1 MNEGGVVS
9 TYQRVLPPRPSL
21 DQQKKLAK
29 ELLKAFRADDPEAI
43 ARVRSVL
50 PDKRRV
56 GLADA
61 QLVIAREYG
70 FRNWAAL
77 VDQIRSVAPP
87 SESPLHEELRRAFD
101 RRDLVT
107 IRKVLSESAEAR
119 RLLDA
124 PVFPFDAPAIVHFA
138 GEGDR
143 EMVDLF
149 LDLGADPNRRSQWW
163 AGGFHALHR
172 AQGSVAERLMERGAV
187 PDACGAAN
195 LDRPDLL
202 ERILSQEPSR
212 VHERGGDGQTPLHF
226 ARSRE
231 VVDLLLDRGAGIDAR
246 DLDHRATPA
255 QWMLDRKRGAGRFAI
270 AEYLVE
276 RGASLDVFLAA
287 ALGRTRELSRI
298 LESDPGVVAA
308 RTAEGEYGAK
318 PPSAEHIYTWT
329 IGPHLSPLQVA
340 EQFAQLEAA
349 EILRPVASPKVRFIA
364 ACAAA
369 RREEAVAL
377 FRADADVLTS
387 LSPDEA
393 RVLPDAAWAGNTRAV
408 ALMMEL
414 GLDLGARGQDGGTAL
429 HCAAWQGWRACVELL
444 LKDPRSKPLLEDR
457 DPTHGSTPLG
467 WCCHGARYSHN
478 SAGDHQGVAELLL
491 EAGARP
497 GPNLSDAPDAV
508 LAVIRSYTGGVS

>member
-1 MNEGGVVS
+1 MS
-9 TYQRVLPPRPSL
+9 TYHRVLPPRPSL

-29 ELLKAFRADDPEAI
+29 ELLQAFRADDPEAI
-43 ARVRSVL
+43 ARVRAIL
-50 PDKRRV
+50 PDKPRV
-56 GLADA
+56 GLAEA

-77 VDQIRSVAPP
+77 VDQIRSAAPP
-87 SESPLHEELRRAFD
+87 SASPLHDEIRRAFE
-101 RRDLVT
+101 RRDLGT
-107 IRKVLSESAEAR
+107 IRKIVSESPEAR

-124 PVFPFDAPAIVHFA
+124 PLFPFDAPAIVHFA
-138 GEGDR
+138 GAGDL

-163 AGGFHALHR
+163 AGGFHALHQS
-172 AQGSVAERLMERGAV
+172 QGVVAERLMEQGAV

-202 ERILSQEPSR
+202 QRILRDDPSR

-226 ARSRE
+226 ARSRA
-231 VVDLLLDRGAGIDAR
+231 VVDLLLDRGADINAR

-255 QWMLDRKRGAGRFAI
+255 QWMLDRTRGAGRFAI
-270 AEYLVE
+270 AEYLAD

-298 LESDPGVVAA
+298 LESDAGAVAA
-308 RTAEGEYGAK
+308 RTAEGEYGAQ

-340 EQFAQLEAA
+340 EQFAQREAA
-349 EILRPVASPKVRFIA
+349 EIPRSVASPTERFIA
-364 ACAAA
+364 ACVAA

-377 FRADADVLTS
+377 LQANADVLTS
-387 LSPDEA
+387 LSQAEA
-393 RVLPDAAWAGNTRAV
+393 RVLPDAAWAGNTSAV
-408 ALMMEL
+408 ALMVEL
-414 GLDLGARGQDGGTAL
+414 GFDLGARGQDGGTAL
-429 HCAAWQGWRACVELL
+429 HCAAWQGGSACVELL

-467 WCCHGARYSHN
+467 WCCHGARYAHN
-478 SAGDHQGVAELLL
+478 SASDHPGVAELLL
-491 EAGARP
+491 KAGARP
-497 GPNLSDAPDAV
+497 GPNLSDAPEAV
-508 LAVIRSYTGGVS
+508 LAVIRRYPNGEG